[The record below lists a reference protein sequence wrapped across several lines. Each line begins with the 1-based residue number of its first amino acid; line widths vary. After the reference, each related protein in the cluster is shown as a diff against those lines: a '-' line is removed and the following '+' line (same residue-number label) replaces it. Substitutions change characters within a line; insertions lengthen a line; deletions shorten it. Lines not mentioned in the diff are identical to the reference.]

1 MKRFIL
7 GLVTLLA
14 LSATAGEAMAAR
26 LVTREIGWLTTSTG
40 TSTQNN
46 TARKGFGTGYADT
59 TWAFSLGNVSFP
71 ASSLAGTANKDT
83 VTVAYVRFFT
93 DSTVAVTNTLTT
105 VSYVVEASG
114 DGYTW
119 NAVYTNASNA
129 IVASGDQYFAIP
141 MWFNSGTGTNAT
153 GTKTSPLLTAP
164 YLRIRFT
171 AGTGNFFAARCQLV
185 HWAD

>member
-14 LSATAGEAMAAR
+14 LTATAGEAMAAR

-40 TSTQNN
+40 VTTQNN
-46 TARKGFGTGYADT
+46 TPRKGFNGNYADT
-59 TWAFSLGNVSFP
+59 TWAFSLNNVSVP
-71 ASSLAGTANKDT
+71 ATSLAGTANKDT

-93 DSTVAVTNTLTT
+93 DSTVAVTNTLSA
-105 VSYVVEASG
+105 VSYAVEASG

-119 NAVYTNASNA
+119 ATVFNMNASSL
-129 IVASGDQYFAIP
+129 VATGEQYFAIP
-141 MWFNSGTGTNAT
+141 LWFNAGSGNSPSA
-153 GTKTSPLLTAP
+153 KVSPLLTAP
-164 YLRIRFT
+164 YLRVRFSG
-171 AGTGNFFAARCQLV
+171 GTGNFFAARCQLV